1 MAKMETFKYTLT
13 SILCGIVANVI
24 TLYIQGTKYVN
35 WDLIVLIV
43 YVLGMFV
50 VGWSA
55 YRHSKRMAEEQAR
68 KERASA
74 SSTLLGILHKYAS
87 HPELLK
93 IIDANGKEFAGGHA
107 DNFYWKEV
115 AGTICKGM
123 GLTNLRYSNLGT
135 EYHLQDM
142 ATGKTIGIPTDT
154 RLEEKVTKTGVRNGQ
169 ILLIV
174 ENT

>member
-1 MAKMETFKYTLT
+1 METFKYTLI
-13 SILCGIVANVI
+13 SIMCGIVANAI
-24 TLYIQGTKYVN
+24 TLYIQGTKYVD
-35 WDLIVLIV
+35 WDLFVLTV
-43 YVLGMFV
+43 YVFMMLV

-55 YRHSKRMAEEQAR
+55 YRHSKRMSAEQYR

-74 SSTLLGILHKYAS
+74 SSTLLGVLHKYAA
-87 HPELLK
+87 HPEMLK
-93 IIDANGKEFAGGHA
+93 IIDANGKEFIGGHA

-115 AGTICKGM
+115 AGAICKGM

-135 EYHLQDM
+135 QYHLQDI
-142 ATGKTIGIPTDT
+142 ANGKTIEIPTDN